1 MKKCRVNNG
10 LTGVA
15 SHEVF
20 GRRNDCAFEWCTCK
34 YGDLGREAGESHL
47 NQRLALERKPDE
59 AENTEDRYFAGLR
72 FNDNA
77 SDSEEERGAFS
88 LAAVKHAGIP
98 CQDERKLVSTNV
110 MDACNKFYM
119 WLLINKKEV
128 RFL

>member
-1 MKKCRVNNG
+1 MNNG

-59 AENTEDRYFAGLR
+59 AETQRTGTSQAFVSMTMPRTLR
-72 FNDNA
+72 
-77 SDSEEERGAFS
+77 
-88 LAAVKHAGIP
+88 
-98 CQDERKLVSTNV
+98 RKGEHSHLQP
-110 MDACNKFYM
+110 
-119 WLLINKKEV
+119 
-128 RFL
+128 